1 MMKITWFFLIFLCVG
16 PFSILAD
23 VNVEASV
30 IPQNLPPGDVLDLV
44 VTVQY
49 ESTADIQSPRLPN
62 LSDFYLGGQQTSQNI
77 SIGNGVVSKEKK
89 YHYSLRP
96 KKEGVFTIG
105 PVEVVVEGKLY
116 KTEPL
121 KVEVSSKF
129 PSRPRSKNIFKGFG
143 KGLKGFFAP
152 HFFDDLEEDNFPFD
166 TTIEDKDLSLDL
178 KTEKQRVYIGE
189 MIVAEWS
196 FSIPENKYG
205 NINYESKKSADIEGF
220 WSEPL
225 VVFGNQPLPPR
236 LERKEGSNYKKQ
248 VIQRFAL
255 FSVKTGVLTIGS
267 LLVDFHVQSLSF
279 FGSAKVLTKKSQNK
293 KIEVVPLPQSGKN
306 ESFTEAVGD
315 FSISAKVNKT
325 QVSSQDPII
334 YTITFIGRGHPRLIQ
349 LPALKFPNSL
359 EVYDITES
367 QKFSVEESKKTFE
380 LILIPKEPGKIVI
393 PQFELST
400 FNPDLGVYTVHV
412 LPTIELNVLGV
423 PAQNKED
430 GEQYFKNENPVEN
443 PVLISESNENPS
455 FFSFDNRRKIWV
467 VLYIFLFLCFAGTLG
482 KHKFFLQKKQ
492 KPIEALIGKAEEQ
505 VKKHLKRENWK
516 ELGMELNQLI
526 YLVLSES
533 TGQNKAIKNLD
544 ILIQGLHP
552 SLRVSYESQIRNL
565 VSKLEKL
572 SFAPE
577 QLAKDLRTGKVATKI
592 SQQVFALVRKIS
604 FT

>member
-1 MMKITWFFLIFLCVG
+1 MMKIYWFFLISLCVG
-16 PFSILAD
+16 HFSILAD
-23 VNVEASV
+23 VNVKASV
-30 IPQNLPPGDVLDLV
+30 IPQNLPPGDMLDLV
-44 VTVQY
+44 ITVQY

-62 LSDFYLGGQQTSQNI
+62 LSGFYLGGQQISQNI
-77 SIGNGVVSKEKK
+77 SISNGVVSKEKK
-89 YHYSLRP
+89 YHYSLRS
-96 KKEGVFTIG
+96 KTEGVFTIG

-116 KTEPL
+116 KTKPL

-129 PSRPRSKNIFKGFG
+129 PSRPGSKNIFKGFG

-178 KTEKQRVYIGE
+178 KTEKQKLYIGE

-205 NINYESKKSADIEGF
+205 NINYQPKKSADIEGF

-255 FSVKTGVLTIGS
+255 FPVKTGALTIGS

-279 FGSAKVLTKKSQNK
+279 FSSAKVLTKKSQDK
-293 KIEVVPLPQSGKN
+293 KIEVVPLPKSGKN

-334 YTITFIGRGHPRLIQ
+334 YTIIFTGKGHPRLIQ
-349 LPALKFPNSL
+349 LPSLKFPDTL
-359 EVYDITES
+359 EVYDITEF
-367 QKFSVEESKKTFE
+367 QTFSVEQSKKTFE
-380 LILIPKEPGKIVI
+380 LILIPKKSGKIVI
-393 PQFELST
+393 PKFELST
-400 FNPDLGVYTVHV
+400 FNPELGIYTVHV
-412 LPTIELNVLGV
+412 LPAVELNVLGV
-423 PAQNKED
+423 PIQNEED
-430 GEQYFKNENPVEN
+430 GEQYFKNENPAEN
-443 PVLISESNENPS
+443 SVLIPESNKSPS
-455 FFSFDNRRKIWV
+455 IFSFDNRKKMWI
-467 VLYIFLFLCFAGTLG
+467 VLYIFLFLCFLGTLG
-482 KHKFFLQKKQ
+482 KHKFFLQKKR
-492 KPIEALIGKAEEQ
+492 KPIEVLIGKTEEQ
-505 VKKHLKRENWK
+505 VKRHLKRENWK

-544 ILIQGLHP
+544 VLIQSLHP
-552 SLRVSYESQIRNL
+552 SLRASYESQIRGL

-577 QLAKDLRTGKVATKI
+577 QLAKDLRTNKVATKI
-592 SQQVFALVRKIS
+592 SHQVFSLVREIR

>member
-1 MMKITWFFLIFLCVG
+1 MMKITWFFLISLCVVHF
-16 PFSILAD
+16 PILAD
-23 VNVEASV
+23 INVKASV
-30 IPQNLPPGDVLDLV
+30 IPQALPPSDVLDLV

-49 ESTADIQSPRLPN
+49 ENEADIQSPRLPN
-62 LSDFYLGGQQTSQNI
+62 LADFYLGGQQTSQSI
-77 SIGNGVVSKEKK
+77 SISIGVVSKEKK

-96 KKEGVFTIG
+96 RKEGVFTIK
-105 PVEVVVEGKLY
+105 PIEVVVDGKLY

-129 PSRPRSKNIFKGFG
+129 PSRPRSKNILKGLG
-143 KGLKGFFAP
+143 RGLKGFLAP

-166 TTIEDKDLSLDL
+166 TTIESKDLSLDL

-205 NINYESKKSADIEGF
+205 NINYEPKKSADIKSF

-225 VVFGNQPLPPR
+225 VVFGNQPLPPQ
-236 LERKEGSNYKKQ
+236 LEGKEGINYRKQ
-248 VIQRFAL
+248 VIQRSAL
-255 FSVKTGVLTIGS
+255 FPVKTGVLTIGS
-267 LLVDFHVQSLSF
+267 LLVNFHVQSLSF
-279 FGSAKVLTKKSQNK
+279 FGSAKVLTKQTKVK
-293 KIEVVPLPQSGKN
+293 KIEVIPLPKTGKN

-349 LPALKFPNSL
+349 LPPLKFPNSL

-367 QKFSVEESKKTFE
+367 QTFSVEESKKTFE
-380 LILIPKEPGKIVI
+380 LVLIPKESGKIII

-400 FNPDLGVYTVHV
+400 FNPELGIYTVHV
-412 LPTIELNVLGV
+412 LPTVELNVLGV
-423 PAQNKED
+423 PIQNEED
-430 GEQYFKNENPVEN
+430 GEQYFKNKNPVKN
-443 PVLISESNENPS
+443 SVLIPESNKNPS
-455 FFSFDNRRKIWV
+455 VFSFDNRKKIWI
-467 VLYIFLFLCFAGTLG
+467 VLYIFLFLCFLGTLG
-482 KHKFFLQKKQ
+482 KHKFFLQKKR
-492 KPIEALIGKAEEQ
+492 KPIEVLISKTEEQ

-516 ELGMELNQLI
+516 ELGIELNQLI
-526 YLVLSES
+526 YLMLSES
-533 TGQNKAIKNLD
+533 TGQSKAIKNLD
-544 ILIQGLHP
+544 VLIQGLHP

-577 QLAKDLRTGKVATKI
+577 QLAKDLRTDTVATKI
-592 SQQVFALVRKIS
+592 SQQVFSLVRKIS
-604 FT
+604 VT